1 MTRYELE
8 RHLGKYVEI
17 VLFDG
22 TVIEGILHKTGE
34 KAFEND
40 ANLSI
45 PKLRYFCTC
54 GDKVVYQ
61 VINNHYQFENYC
73 PHCGAR
79 MDKEENND

>member
-34 KAFEND
+34 KVFEND

-54 GDKVVYQ
+54 GREVVYQ
-61 VINNHYQFENYC
+61 VINNRYQFENYC
-73 PHCGAR
+73 PHCGAK
-79 MDKEENND
+79 MDEE

>member
-34 KAFEND
+34 KAF
-40 ANLSI
+40 LSI
-45 PKLRYFCTC
+45 PGIRLLVIVFLDCPTLK
-54 GDKVVYQ
+54 KSVV
-61 VINNHYQFENYC
+61 
-73 PHCGAR
+73 
-79 MDKEENND
+79 